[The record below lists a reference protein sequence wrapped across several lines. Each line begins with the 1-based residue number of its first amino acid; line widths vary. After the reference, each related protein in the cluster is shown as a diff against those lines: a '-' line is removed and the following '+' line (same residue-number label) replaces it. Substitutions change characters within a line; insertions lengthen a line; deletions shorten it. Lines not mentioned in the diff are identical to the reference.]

1 MSKFLIFVRKEFFHI
16 LRDRRTMLILL
27 VMPIVMIIL
36 FGFALTTEVRNV
48 NVAVLAPDP
57 DNGVRQIMERLDASE
72 YFTVCKNI
80 NSPNEIDPL
89 FRAGKIDL
97 VLAFGEHFSKELY
110 TIDGAKVQIV
120 VDASDA
126 NMAQSYTS
134 YASSIISQYYAE
146 LLPQNIGK
154 GVVPNI
160 VLLYNPQM
168 KSSYNFVPGILGLTL
183 MLICA
188 MMTSIAIVKEK
199 ETGTME
205 VLLASPI
212 RPSHI
217 IIAKMIP
224 YFTISCLNLLNILLL
239 STYLLHVPV
248 AGSIIALSLVSLL
261 YIFIAL
267 SLGLLVSTLV
277 DQQAIAMLF
286 SSMLLMV
293 PTILLSGM
301 VFPIESMPEILQYV
315 AYVLP
320 PTWYISAVRKLMIAG
335 LPVLFSA
342 KEIIILL
349 VMAIVLIM
357 VSFKKFKNRLD
368 I

>member
-1 MSKFLIFVRKEFFHI
+1 
-16 LRDRRTMLILL
+16 MLILI
-27 VMPIVMIIL
+27 VMPVVMIIL
-36 FGFALTTEVRNV
+36 FGFALTTEVKNV
-48 NVAVLAPDP
+48 NVAILTSGDS
-57 DNGVRQIMERLDASE
+57 DNAVRQITKRLDASE
-72 YFTVCKNI
+72 YFTVCQSI
-80 NSPNEIDPL
+80 HSSDEIDRL
-89 FRAGKIDL
+89 FRSGEVDL
-97 VLAFGEHFSKELY
+97 VIAFGENFSKELY
-110 TIDGAKVQIV
+110 AATGSNVQIV
-120 VDASDA
+120 VDASDV
-126 NMAQSYTS
+126 NMAQSYTT
-134 YASSIISQYYAE
+134 YAESIINQYYAE
-146 LLPQNIGK
+146 LLPPDIPK
-154 GVVPNI
+154 GIVPNV

-168 KSSYNFVPGILGLTL
+168 KSSYNFVPGIMGLTL

-212 RPSHI
+212 RATHI

-224 YFTISCLNLLNILLL
+224 YFTISCFNLLTILLL
-239 STYLLHVPV
+239 SIHVLHVPV
-248 AGSIIALSLVSLL
+248 AGSLLALCFVSLL

-267 SLGLLVSTLV
+267 ALGLLVSTLV
-277 DQQAIAMLF
+277 EQQAVAMLL

-301 VFPIESMPEILQYV
+301 VFPIESMPGILQYV
-315 AYVLP
+315 AYILP

-335 LPVLFSA
+335 LPVVTTA
-342 KEIIILL
+342 KEIIILT
-349 VMAIVLIM
+349 VMATVLTV